1 MAERKPTPMR
11 QQRRTVLMVGE
22 EGFADCDFL
31 RHLKT
36 LYVGRS
42 SNKTV
47 TIKNARGKGGRHVLK
62 TALDEVRHKGAA
74 YDVVAVLLD
83 TDTDW
88 DDALRAKARTAKVM
102 VFEST
107 PCLEAEL
114 LRIADHRAPQVSAQ
128 CKREFAQRFGL
139 DAHDPDVWP
148 AHFQKAVL
156 DQAKNR
162 VPVLANLIALLTN

>member
-11 QQRRTVLMVGE
+11 QQRRTVLIVG

-31 RHLKT
+31 RHLKA

-62 TALDEVRHKGAA
+62 TALDEVKHKEAA
-74 YDVVAVLLD
+74 YDEVAVLLD

-88 DDALRAKARTAKVM
+88 DDALRAKARKSKVT

-107 PCLEAEL
+107 PCLEAVL
-114 LRIADHRAPQVSAQ
+114 LRIAGHRAPEVTAL
-128 CKREFAQRFGL
+128 CKRDFEQRFRHQ
-139 DAHDPDVWP
+139 AHDPEVWP
-148 AHFQKAVL
+148 EHFQKAVL
-156 DQAKNR
+156 EQAKAR
-162 VPVLANLIALLTN
+162 VPVLANILALLTS